1 MKPHKGSSSLNRPRD
16 ANPHN
21 LLEFR
26 GLTSS
31 HRHALW
37 TVIAIASSMFVI
49 EMVVGHVYGSHAL
62 RADALDFLNDALLY
76 ALSLAVLGKS
86 DRIRAGGATLK
97 AGIMCALSAWVL
109 GSTIYHSAAPQLPHA
124 GIMGVVG
131 LLGIIASIVCV
142 AILAPHTGER
152 RVFRIDEDEKPGPD
166 ILGSSAV
173 VVTAA
178 AVWALQS
185 PWPDLLIAVVAAAQL
200 FWSALRNMQSAV
212 RLYVAKRKRQ

>member
-1 MKPHKGSSSLNRPRD
+1 MKPHKRSSSLNRPRD
-16 ANPHN
+16 ANSYN
-21 LLEFR
+21 LLELR

-37 TVIAIASSMFVI
+37 TVIAIAGSMFVI
-49 EMVVGHVYGSHAL
+49 EMVVGHIHGSNAL

-86 DRIRAGGATLK
+86 VRARVGGAALK
-97 AGIMCALSAWVL
+97 AGLMCAVSAWVL
-109 GSTIYHSAAPQLPHA
+109 GSTVYHSAAPQLPHA
-124 GIMGVVG
+124 GIMGAVG
-131 LLGIIASIVCV
+131 FLGIIASIVCV
-142 AILAPHTGER
+142 AILAPHTGEH
-152 RVFRIDEDEKPGPD
+152 RVFRLDEDEKPAPD

-185 PWPDLLIAVVAAAQL
+185 PWPDLLIAVVASAQL
-200 FWSALRNMQSAV
+200 FWSTLRNMQSGL
-212 RLYVAKRKRQ
+212 RLYIAKQ